1 MTTQQEVIAYIE
13 DNWDNPKD
21 TTIPAIKDAYNRRN
35 DTAMQQLVRKIIEA
49 ITGTFTTLPD
59 IVAKVVKAIY
69 EYFDKKNKKK

>member
-13 DNWDNPKD
+13 NNWNDPKN

-35 DTAMQQLVRKIIEA
+35 DTALEQLARKLIEA

-59 IVAKVVKAIY
+59 LVTKVVKAIK
-69 EYFDKKNKKK
+69 EYFDNKKK